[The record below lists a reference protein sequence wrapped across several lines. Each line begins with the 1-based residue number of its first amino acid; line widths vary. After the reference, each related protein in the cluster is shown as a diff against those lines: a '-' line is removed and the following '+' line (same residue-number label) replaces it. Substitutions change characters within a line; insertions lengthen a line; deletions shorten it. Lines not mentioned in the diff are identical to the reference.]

1 MSKRILIVEDEES
14 IADLEKDYLEL
25 SNFEVEVANDGETG
39 LKKGL
44 EGDFDLIILDLM
56 LPGVDGFEI
65 CRRIRGEIDT
75 PIMMVTARRSD
86 IDKIRGLGFGADEY
100 IEKPFSPSVLVA
112 RVKAQLAQYERLK
125 GKPKDDSIVIGD
137 IILNPSTHIVTVRGQ
152 EKLLPKKEFKLLEFL
167 MIHADRVF
175 SRESLYTR
183 LWGMEPMGNTATVP
197 VHINRIREAVE
208 EDPAHPKHI
217 INVWGVG
224 YKFKP

>member
-1 MSKRILIVEDEES
+1 MKRILIIEDDKEIAGIEE
-14 IADLEKDYLEL
+14 DYLHLAGFSVDLADEGHEGMRL
-25 SNFEVEVANDGETG
+25 ALTG
-39 LKKGL
+39 
-44 EGDFDLIILDLM
+44 DYDLILLDVM
-56 LPGVDGFEI
+56 LPGMDGFEI

-125 GKPKDDSIVIGD
+125 GKKKDDSIIIGD

-183 LWGMEPMGNTATVP
+183 LWGMDPMGNTATVP

-217 INVWGVG
+217 VNVWGVG